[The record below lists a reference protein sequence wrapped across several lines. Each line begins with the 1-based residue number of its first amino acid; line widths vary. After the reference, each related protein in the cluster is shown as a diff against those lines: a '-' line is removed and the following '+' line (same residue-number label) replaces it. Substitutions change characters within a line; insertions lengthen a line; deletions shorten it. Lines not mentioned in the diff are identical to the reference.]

1 MIKLNLSQVS
11 VGDFAEI
18 EKKMTL
24 DMVKSFA
31 SISNDFNPVH
41 LDEEYAANSRYKRQ
55 IVHGLMATSLF
66 SGLFGTKLPGEGCVY
81 KSQSIRFRRAIYIG
95 EVVRARVEVSEV
107 NIKKKIIKYA
117 TYCFVN
123 KKVMIDGE
131 AEIFIP

>member
-11 VGDFAEI
+11 VGDFAEV

-41 LDEEYAANSRYKRQ
+41 LDEKYAANSRYKRQ
-55 IVHGLMATSLF
+55 IIHGLMATSLF

-81 KSQSIRFRRAIYIG
+81 KSQSIKFRRAIHIG
-95 EVVRARVEVSEV
+95 EVVTARVEVTEV
-107 NIKKKIIKYA
+107 NIKKKIIRYR
-117 TYCFVN
+117 TRCFVN

-131 AEIFIP
+131 SEIFVP

>member
-1 MIKLNLSQVS
+1 MIKLNLSEVS

-55 IVHGLMATSLF
+55 IIHGLMATSLF

-81 KSQSIRFRRAIYIG
+81 KSQNIRFRRAIHIG
-95 EVVRARVEVSEV
+95 EMVTARVEVTEV
-107 NIKKKIIKYA
+107 NIKKKIIRYN
-117 TYCFVN
+117 TRCFVN
-123 KKVMIDGE
+123 GKVMIDGE
-131 AEIFIP
+131 SEIFVP

>member
-1 MIKLNLSQVS
+1 MIKLDLTDVS

-31 SISNDFNPVH
+31 SISEDFNPVH

-55 IVHGLMATSLF
+55 ITHGLMATSLF

-81 KSQSIRFRRAIYIG
+81 KSQNIRFKRVIYIG
-95 EVVRARVEVSEV
+95 DVVMARVEVTHVSIE
-107 NIKKKIIKYA
+107 KKVI
-117 TYCFVN
+117 TFTTRCFVN
-123 KKVMIDGE
+123 GKVMIDGE
-131 AEIFIP
+131 SEIFVP